1 MLASLT
7 YSLRWHGTGWR
18 WSSAY
23 RTGCLYRTERE
34 AFLHLQD
41 MLFLE
46 SSQLKSQSATP
57 CLSLIKELIDEHH
70 VCSCNA
76 LLSLT
81 QIQEGATCLKMWITM
96 RELDRIH
103 LTIWSMM
110 NDDLI
115 QHLLFMMTTKTALV
129 F

>member
-1 MLASLT
+1 MEQNGGGVT
-7 YSLRWHGTGWR
+7 PTGPAACTGQR
-18 WSSAY
+18 GRRSSP
-23 RTGCLYRTERE
+23 T
-34 AFLHLQD
+34 D

-46 SSQLKSQSATP
+46 SSQLKFQSATP

-81 QIQEGATCLKMWITM
+81 QIQEGATCLKMWIMM

-129 F
+129 L